1 MDNMEGKAP
10 PKKKV
15 VKSRAKP
22 KPTATVNMLSS
33 QDEPKKRVVKSRAKP
48 KPTQPTETINI
59 LSEAPTPQEEP
70 KKRVVKSRAKPKP
83 QQTEAVNILSE
94 EEEPKKRVVK
104 SRAKPKPTQPTEAVN
119 ILSEAPKPKRTPKP
133 KTSVNVPEGE
143 FIEKAKLKQ
152 LKDAE
157 RIYSKAIKSLTK

>member
-48 KPTQPTETINI
+48 KPTQPTEAINI

-70 KKRVVKSRAKPKP
+70 KKKLLNQGQSLNQHKPLIFYQKHRHHKKN
-83 QQTEAVNILSE
+83 Q
-94 EEEPKKRVVK
+94 KKRLL
-104 SRAKPKPTQPTEAVN
+104 N
-119 ILSEAPKPKRTPKP
+119 
-133 KTSVNVPEGE
+133 
-143 FIEKAKLKQ
+143 
-152 LKDAE
+152 
-157 RIYSKAIKSLTK
+157 